1 MIRSRIPIVAALAGA
16 ALVATL
22 HPAPARASTPSA
34 PIRLVADESAE
45 PNPGSATSQPPGQG
59 PGAPGGGQGR
69 RGRLLLVLRLSEALH
84 LDDAQTIRVATI
96 FRGVQEKR
104 QKLFEERTQT
114 ASRIETELGKQPID
128 EAALTTLTAQAQ
140 EIDRKL
146 ALLPGQAFD
155 EVGKDL
161 SVEQRARLVVLKQRL
176 RAQVTREQAR
186 RFGGAAGENGAQENG
201 TAPGGGPPRR
211 RWLRNNQNNQ

>member
-1 MIRSRIPIVAALAGA
+1 M
-16 ALVATL
+16 
-22 HPAPARASTPSA
+22 
-34 PIRLVADESAE
+34 VADESAN
-45 PNPGSATSQPPGQG
+45 PNAGSATIEPPGQG
-59 PGAPGGGQGR
+59 PGAPTRGPGR
-69 RGRLLLVLRLSEALH
+69 KGRLLLVLRLSEALH
-84 LDDAQTIRVATI
+84 LDDAQTIRVASI

-104 QKLFEERTQT
+104 QKLFEERKQT
-114 ASRIETELGKQPID
+114 ASRIEAELGKQPPD
-128 EAALTTLTAQAQ
+128 EATLTTLTAQAQ

-176 RAQVTREQAR
+176 RAQVTREQER
-186 RFGGAAGENGAQENG
+186 RLGGAAAESGAQENG

>member
-1 MIRSRIPIVAALAGA
+1 MIRSRISIAAALAGA
-16 ALVATL
+16 ALVAAL

-34 PIRLVADESAE
+34 PIRMAADESAG
-45 PNPGSATSQPPGQG
+45 PNPGSATSQTPGQG
-59 PGAPGGGQGR
+59 PGAPGGGPGR

-84 LDDAQTIRVATI
+84 LDEAQTIRVASI

-104 QKLFEERTQT
+104 QKLFEERAQT
-114 ASRIETELGKQPID
+114 ASRIETELGKQPPD
-128 EAALTTLTAQAQ
+128 EATLATLTAQAQ

-176 RAQVTREQAR
+176 RTQVTREQAR
-186 RFGGAAGENGAQENG
+186 RFGGAAAETGAQENG
-201 TAPGGGPPRR
+201 TAPGGGALRR
-211 RWLRNNQNNQ
+211 RWLRNNQSNQ